1 MAVAV
6 RRVRRRR
13 PWGTI
18 VVLGLLAIALTWVL
32 IPLSQGKP
40 IPDPRTVLSDYF
52 NPKVQAAERQG
63 RPDSGPAEGRVRV
76 FVSGREIPAYEK
88 VIRDDLW
95 NAGINDWAQTDVD
108 ESLVESA
115 GVLVK
120 ASDIVGRVL
129 SHTKAKGY
137 VFTEKDFLPEG
148 TRPGLS
154 AGVPAGK
161 RALRIDV
168 DKVHGIV
175 GLQPG
180 DRFDMVSALSLD
192 GTSTDRPELTG
203 LYSGLVRRQAQMSNY
218 RRARVQVL
226 VQNGVVVT
234 PLQTRQIPMTNT
246 SLTRGTT
253 VRTIPVQEMVI
264 ALAPEEVAPFM
275 EALSVEA
282 QITCLAR
289 SGRPDDV
296 LDSLTP
302 ASEPDLSMWAPYFPG
317 TGTLGEGE
325 PVRVIESIDDRERTF
340 IPVPGQPSSG
350 AKQ

>member
-13 PWGTI
+13 PYGTI
-18 VVLGLLAIALTWVL
+18 FVLGLLAVGLAWVL
-32 IPLSQGKP
+32 IPLSRGEA
-40 IPDPRTVLSDYF
+40 IPDPRALLERFLSPD
-52 NPKVQAAERQG
+52 VVAAATSRKS
-63 RPDSGPAEGRVRV
+63 SGPAPGKVRV
-76 FVSGREIPAYEK
+76 FVSGREIPAYSK
-88 VIRDDLW
+88 ILRDDLW
-95 NAGINDWAQTDVD
+95 NAEKGTWAYSDVD
-108 ESLVESA
+108 ESIVESS
-115 GVLVK
+115 GVVVDVT
-120 ASDIVGRVL
+120 DIVGRVL
-129 SHTKAKGY
+129 AHRKSAGY

-168 DKVHGIV
+168 DKVQGIV

-180 DRFDMVSALSLD
+180 DRFDMVAALSLD
-192 GTSTDRPELTG
+192 VDPASRPAFAG
-203 LYSGLVRRQAQMSNY
+203 VYSSLLQRQAQMNNY

-234 PLQTRQIPMTNT
+234 PLETRQVPITNS

-253 VRTIPVQEMVI
+253 VRTIPKQEMVI
-264 ALAPEEVAPFM
+264 ALDPAEVAPFM
-275 EALSVEA
+275 ESLSVDA

-302 ASEPDLSMWAPYFPG
+302 SSEPDLSLWAPYMPG
-317 TGTLGEGE
+317 QVGQGGGAVTI
-325 PVRVIESIDDRERTF
+325 IESIDDQQRSLM
-340 IPVPGQPSSG
+340 PVPGGASSG
-350 AKQ
+350 EPR